1 MENFIDLIAN
11 DSPASEISDSIK
23 NALFAKASEKID
35 SLRPEVAEILFGYN
49 DENQSKDEE

>member
-1 MENFIDLIAN
+1 MENVIDLIAN

-23 NALFAKASEKID
+23 NALFVKASEKID